1 MTVFILVDIRLEPQ
15 KIDLAF
21 IQWVGENNIPLAIVF
36 TKADKLSKQQIMYSV
51 EGYKKELKKTWEELP
66 LLFITSSE
74 KKEGREELLDYLEAT
89 NSVFVK
95 PS

>member
-1 MTVFILVDIRLEPQ
+1 MDLRVAKSAKATWDTMIREYLNKRGQPDDGFILVDIRLEPQ

-51 EGYKKELKKTWEELP
+51 EGYK
-66 LLFITSSE
+66 
-74 KKEGREELLDYLEAT
+74 R
-89 NSVFVK
+89 N
-95 PS
+95 